1 MDHVIEPNGLSES
14 HGIVIENQLILTP
27 LCLSFTPTKST
38 LYMKRSML
46 RADLTQGLYEQF
58 AEVARNN

>member
-46 RADLTQGLYEQF
+46 RADLTQGLY
-58 AEVARNN
+58 